1 MNGALWVIGCL
12 VCAMALQG
20 GGKSKTAQ
28 KNSAAEERIE
38 DGPPVAEP
46 KPVIDIFHG
55 TKVLDNYRWLEKA
68 DSPATKKWVAGENAY
83 TRAILDRLPGRAAIE
98 KRLTELLSIG
108 NVTPPIIAGRYY
120 FYTKREG
127 MQNQPVLYVR
137 ERIENGEISQPTSLE
152 DHAPAGADSLSQD
165 RVLIDA
171 NKLSADGT
179 TALDWFQP
187 SDNGKYVAY
196 GLSENGSEMSTLHV
210 IETKTGEILPD
221 TIERTRAASIAWLHD
236 NSGFYYTRYPNR
248 GDVPAGQEM
257 YNRHVFFHLLGS
269 PVVTDDPIFGEGRD
283 PEDWPSVS
291 LSNDGRWLV
300 INVAE
305 GWTKS
310 ELYLMDLKSD
320 KPPIRLTTGKNFL
333 YAADVY
339 KGKVYITT
347 NEDAPRYRVLVTDAG
362 NFDREA
368 WKEIIPQSDAVLQ
381 GAAVFGGKLFAQY
394 EQNASS
400 QLKVFDLDGKKL
412 SDVALPGIGTVF
424 GTSGKWNRA
433 EMFFGFQSFTVP
445 PSIYRV
451 ALSQGLKPASSPA
464 SDGTAESRALSQ
476 TPESNGADGNVPA
489 KISDSGAAGP
499 QGLKPASTAAASG
512 TAEGRALPKTSD
524 SDGTAGSRALPK
536 TSDSSSES
544 QNPHPKLAND
554 ASLGWGTPV
563 LWNKVEAPSIDPSAY
578 EVAQEWFQ
586 SKDGTRVPMFVVHKK
601 GLVKNGKNPTLL
613 TGYGGFNVSLTPS
626 FSRTAFLWME
636 HGGVYAVANLR
647 GGAEFG
653 EDWHRAGMLDK
664 KQNVFDDMI
673 AAAQHLIAAK
683 YTDRNHLAIQGGS
696 NGGLLMG
703 AMITQRPD
711 LFRAVICQVPLLD
724 MLHYQDFQIAKLW
737 IPEYGTSEDPAQF
750 KWLYAYSPYHH
761 VKEGVEYPAIMFM
774 TADTDTRVDPMHAK
788 KMTAEMQAE
797 ARNGMSDTRPIL
809 LRIESKAG
817 HGAGKPVSKQI
828 EEFTDV
834 YLFLFWQVGLK
845 TWIG

>member
-1 MNGALWVIGCL
+1 
-12 VCAMALQG
+12 MASQT
-20 GGKSKTAQ
+20 GGKSKAGH
-28 KNSAAEERIE
+28 KASAAKERVP
-38 DGPPVAEP
+38 DAPPVAAP
-46 KPVIDIFHG
+46 RPVIDFFHG

-68 DSPATKKWVAGENAY
+68 DSPETKKWVAEENAY

-108 NVTPPIIAGRYY
+108 TVTPPIIAGRYY

-127 MQNQPVLYVR
+127 LQNQPVLYVR
-137 ERIENGEISQPTSLE
+137 ERSETLPATSL
-152 DHAPAGADSLSQD
+152 QD
-165 RVLIDA
+165 RVLVDA
-171 NKLSADGT
+171 NSLSADGT
-179 TALDWFQP
+179 VALDWFQP
-187 SDNGKYVAY
+187 SDNGRYVAY
-196 GLSENGSEMSTLHV
+196 GLSQNGSEMSTLHV

-236 NSGFYYTRYPNR
+236 NSGFYYTRYPMK

-283 PEDWPSVS
+283 PGDWPSVS
-291 LSNDGRWLV
+291 LSNDGRWLL

-310 ELYLMDLKSD
+310 ELFLMDLKSD
-320 KPPIRLTTGKNFL
+320 RPPTRLTTGKNFL
-333 YAADVY
+333 YTADVY
-339 KGKVYITT
+339 NGRVYITT

-362 NFDREA
+362 VFDRDT

-400 QLKVFDLDGKKL
+400 QLKLFDLDGMKI
-412 SDVALPGIGTVF
+412 SDISLPGVGSIF
-424 GTSGKWNRA
+424 GISGRWNRD

-445 PSIYRV
+445 PSVYRLEMNPEV
-451 ALSQGLKPASSPA
+451 RNTLLDGKATKITLTYRSS
-464 SDGTAESRALSQ
+464 
-476 TPESNGADGNVPA
+476 
-489 KISDSGAAGP
+489 
-499 QGLKPASTAAASG
+499 
-512 TAEGRALPKTSD
+512 
-524 SDGTAGSRALPK
+524 
-536 TSDSSSES
+536 
-544 QNPHPKLAND
+544 
-554 ASLGWGTPV
+554 
-563 LWNKVEAPSIDPSAY
+563 LWTKVDAPSIDPAAY
-578 EVAQEWFQ
+578 EVGQEWFQ

-601 GLVKNGKNPTLL
+601 GLVQNGKNPTLL

-626 FSRTAFLWME
+626 FSRTAYLWME

-653 EDWHRAGMLDK
+653 EGWHRAGMLDK

-673 AAAQHLIAAK
+673 AAAQHLMAAK
-683 YTDRNHLAIQGGS
+683 YTDKNHLAIQGGS

-703 AMITQRPD
+703 AMVTQRPD
-711 LFRAVICQVPLLD
+711 LFRAVVCQVPLLD

-737 IPEYGTSEDPAQF
+737 IPEYGTAEDPAQF

-761 VKEGVEYPAIMFM
+761 VKEGVEYPAILFM

-797 ARNGMSDTRPIL
+797 ARNGTSKTRPIL

-828 EEFTDV
+828 EDFTDI
-834 YLFLFWQVGLK
+834 YSFLFWQVGVRE
-845 TWIG
+845 